1 MSESFPKG
9 TGFIRSAELQLR
21 TGQERILK
29 ANLMFSFGI
38 LYHPLMVL
46 ITRVY

>member
-9 TGFIRSAELQLR
+9 TGLIRSAEIQLR

-29 ANLMFSFGI
+29 ANLMFSFGRPHHA
-38 LYHPLMVL
+38 LLAV